1 MKSMKRS
8 IAALLV
14 MTMCITVFS
23 FPISASTST
32 DLNEMKQQIE
42 YYESV
47 GDYDSVEKIVDETLP
62 ELFHNTTYKLD
73 RLLIIRLYLIY

>member
-1 MKSMKRS
+1 MKSIKRS
-8 IAALLV
+8 IAALLA
-14 MTMCITVFS
+14 MTMCLTVFS
-23 FPISASTST
+23 FPVSASTPT

-62 ELFHNTTYKLD
+62 EPLHPGTASFHIPPSPSAYG
-73 RLLIIRLYLIY
+73 RC